1 MKFQIQTSHAVLI
14 AALALSLNAL
24 GQDQAQSSDNSVAKV
39 VQKQKA
45 RKARIVLTDDD
56 LPQHLTPVAA
66 VQPVRT
72 TVIAQ
77 PAAAKPSSGAT
88 SSGINVPG
96 LLVEGSVDDAKNL
109 LGRLHQEEALLN
121 QRFDQLRHDLE
132 TTDNPQ
138 LRHVYSDALSR
149 REETLARTQKKIA
162 DTEKALAAAS
172 DGKKEGDT
180 NNAAK

>member
-1 MKFQIQTSHAVLI
+1 MTYQIKTSQAVLI
-14 AALALSLNAL
+14 AALALSMSAF
-24 GQDQAQSSDNSVAKV
+24 GQSQAQSSDDSVAKV

-56 LPQHLTPVAA
+56 LPQHLTPVASA
-66 VQPVRT
+66 QPVRT

-77 PAAAKPSSGAT
+77 PVPAKPSDETA
-88 SSGINVPG
+88 SGINVPG
-96 LLVEGSVDDAKNL
+96 LLVGGSVSDAKNL
-109 LGRLHQEEALLN
+109 LDRLHQEEAQLN

-132 TTDNPQ
+132 NTDNPQ
-138 LRHVYSDALSR
+138 LRHVYSDALAR

-172 DGKKEGDT
+172 DGKKEGDI